1 MQVMMTKLK
10 DREILDMLAM
20 DMFERNQKL
29 RHNTIVN
36 QIEDKIVEKWLI
48 TVKEKRIWDKPVKC
62 VVRFVENE
70 NGSVFEGKP
79 FTLTATLD
87 TYGQFDLEK
96 SGDFFNYIN
105 RVRNALT
112 FMRFDLCKHDLD
124 KIEFDTDNETGRESI
139 NVFEYHYVTKGF

>member
-1 MQVMMTKLK
+1 MQVMLTELQDSKL
-10 DREILDMLAM
+10 LQLLAK
-20 DMFERNQKL
+20 DMFERNKKL
-29 RHNTIVN
+29 RHETIVN
-36 QIEDKIVEKWLI
+36 QIEDRIVEKWII
-48 TVKEKRIWDKPVKC
+48 TVKEQRIWGKPVKC

-87 TYGQFDLEK
+87 TYGELDIE
-96 SGDFFNYIN
+96 NYVN

-124 KIEFDTDNETGRESI
+124 KIEFDIDNETGRESI
-139 NVFEYHYVTKGF
+139 KVFEYHDVTKGI